1 MSDTSRFAQLVP
13 FAAAVALFGCAAAPE
28 AVQVPRPNEA
38 AAVPDTGRS
47 VSENIAVAAVV
58 DLTSPQASSAPDPCR
73 KSKVTGSRITRV
85 QCEEDIPESQRIL
98 NEQILRSGIEQARQ
112 IAMLEQ
118 QRRAQEA
125 AAMRQMQM
133 SGQR

>member
-13 FAAAVALFGCAAAPE
+13 FAAAVALFGCAANPE
-28 AVQVPRPNEA
+28 AVQVPQSNQA
-38 AAVPDTGRS
+38 AAVSDAGTR

-58 DLTSPQASSAPDPCR
+58 DLTSPQAPAPDPCR